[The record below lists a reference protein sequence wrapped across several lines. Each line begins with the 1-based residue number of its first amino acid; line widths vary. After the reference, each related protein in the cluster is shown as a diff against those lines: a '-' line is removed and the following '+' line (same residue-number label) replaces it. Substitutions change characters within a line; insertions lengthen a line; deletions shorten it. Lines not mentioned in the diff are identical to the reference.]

1 MKKVIVCIITTA
13 FLFATMEVA
22 LKIGG
27 ANFDSFQLTFL
38 RFLIGGLMLLPS
50 GIKEYQERKTANG
63 GVAYMSGHDW
73 LWLLLCGIMC
83 IPVSMV
89 LFQIGVLRCNAA
101 TAASI
106 MCLNPIFT
114 MVLAHI
120 FTSEKMSRPKYYA
133 VGIALT
139 ACVFLMRP
147 WDIQEGNTPLGLA
160 IMLASSISF
169 AAYTVMGKRTL
180 AKVGT
185 YTQTSISFILGALVL
200 LLIIL
205 VTGRPVLAGV
215 AEHPLTVAYV
225 GIMITGVGYLCYFLA
240 IRYSDATTGSIAF
253 FIKPGI
259 APFLAVIILHETI
272 AWNTIV
278 GILLLFL
285 ASFITIRDTRKA
297 QAKTA

>member
-1 MKKVIVCIITTA
+1 
-13 FLFATMEVA
+13 MEVA

-50 GIKEYQERKTANG
+50 GMKEYRERKAVNG
-63 GVAYMSGHDW
+63 GAAYMSGRDW

-89 LFQIGVLRCNAA
+89 LFQIGVLRSNAA

-120 FTSEKMSRPKYYA
+120 FTNEKMSRPKYYA

-285 ASFITIRDTRKA
+285 ASVITIRDTRKA